1 MGLKYLLDANI
12 LSEPMKPRPNERVQD
27 SLRQKWKETAVPA
40 IVWHELL
47 YGLHR
52 LPDSK
57 RKRAIADYLYTVVQN
72 ELEIL
77 PCDKLAAEWLAEER
91 ARLTQIGRP
100 PPYADAQIA
109 AIAVSND
116 LTLVTRN
123 TKDFLQF
130 DNLMVEN
137 WFDGNV
143 PDN

>member
-12 LSEPMKPRPNERVQD
+12 ISEPMKPRPNTNVQD
-27 SLRQKWKETAVPA
+27 SLRHKWMETAVPA

-52 LPDSK
+52 LSDSR

-77 PCDKLAAEWLAEER
+77 PYDKLAAEWLAEER

-109 AIAVSND
+109 AIAIAND

-123 TKDFLQF
+123 TNDFLQF
-130 DNLMVEN
+130 DGLTIEN
-137 WFDGNV
+137 WFDKN
-143 PDN
+143 

>member
-12 LSEPMKPRPNERVQD
+12 ISEPMKQRPHANVQEF
-27 SLRQKWKETAVPA
+27 LRQKWMETAVPV

-47 YGLHR
+47 YGLNR

-77 PCDKLAAEWLAEER
+77 SYDKLAAEWLAEER
-91 ARLTQIGRP
+91 ARLMQIGRP
-100 PPYADAQIA
+100 PSYADAQIA
-109 AIAVSND
+109 AIAIANN
-116 LTLVTRN
+116 LILVTRN

-130 DNLMVEN
+130 DNLVVEN
-137 WFDGNV
+137 WFEKNSS
-143 PDN
+143 